1 MKKMLILLAA
11 LLIVPMSVNAEG
23 SEYSTEKI
31 NNVENT
37 ETKTEEKT
45 ETTNNIITNSADSDD
60 VINSVT
66 NSDITV
72 DEFGNRILKKLYEVA
87 DLLKKIAAP
96 VAIIMFIVGAIL
108 MVTGALGRRDG
119 AKQGLIVCVLSII
132 TYAICMYSE
141 PIIIAVSNWLAS

>member
-1 MKKMLILLAA
+1 MKKILILLAA

>member
-1 MKKMLILLAA
+1 MKKVLILLAA

-45 ETTNNIITNSADSDD
+45 ENTNTVINSTDDD

-96 VAIIMFIVGAIL
+96 VAIIMFVVGAIL
-108 MVTGALGRRDG
+108 MVTGALGKRDG
-119 AKQGLIVCVLSII
+119 AKQGLTVCVLSII

>member
-1 MKKMLILLAA
+1 MKKILILLAA

-96 VAIIMFIVGAIL
+96 VAIIIFIDGAI
-108 MVTGALGRRDG
+108 
-119 AKQGLIVCVLSII
+119 
-132 TYAICMYSE
+132 
-141 PIIIAVSNWLAS
+141 

>member
-1 MKKMLILLAA
+1 MKKILILLAA

-45 ETTNNIITNSADSDD
+45 ETTNNIIANSADSDD

>member
-1 MKKMLILLAA
+1 MKKILILLAA

-45 ETTNNIITNSADSDD
+45 ETTNNIITNSANSDD

>member
-1 MKKMLILLAA
+1 MKKILILLAA

-37 ETKTEEKT
+37 ETKTEEKA

>member
-1 MKKMLILLAA
+1 MKKILILLAA

-37 ETKTEEKT
+37 ETRTEEKT